1 MVLAAVVVFAV
12 GGITDRGKSSSCK
25 TELATVQTAIEAYQ
39 AKTGSYPD
47 AATPAA
53 LGTILQGAG
62 LLSESTNLPGA
73 ATTNVSY
80 DKTDGSYTADCPT
93 SG

>member
-1 MVLAAVVVFAV
+1 MLFRSV
-12 GGITDRGKSSSCK
+12 GGITDRGKNSSCK

-62 LLSESTNLPGA
+62 LLSESTSLPGA
-73 ATTNVSY
+73 APSPTYNKTT
-80 DKTDGSYTADCPT
+80 GSYTATCPA
-93 SG
+93 G